1 MNRRLAMVMRLLFA
15 AVALVP
21 VFAAGRGVRAV
32 DEPEA
37 LVRGRVK
44 LKGHAPVLAPIPLD
58 ETMQR
63 HTGRKTYT
71 PETWIVGEAGGLANV
86 VVWLKPKAPNQVI
99 AQPLPKLYW
108 DRVDVRYV
116 PHVQVATPGTEIV
129 LRNKESPCKGFS
141 LSGLHNKFSVMV
153 HEGQEYPVKVK
164 RAEIC
169 SVGCLVRPY
178 ANGHLVVVDTPY
190 FALTDNA
197 GGFEIRNVREGEYR
211 VFAYHEAAGRLPPYP
226 DRPQLIS
233 GPKEVVIASDK
244 AVELQYEVTPPGE
257 K

>member
-1 MNRRLAMVMRLLFA
+1 MNRTLSLAMRLLLA
-15 AVALVP
+15 IVALISA
-21 VFAAGRGVRAV
+21 FAAGRGVRAA
-32 DEPEA
+32 DELEA

-44 LKGHAPVLAPIPLD
+44 LKGPAPALAPIPLD

-71 PETWIVGEAGGLANV
+71 PETWIVGADGGLANV
-86 VVWLKPKAPNQVI
+86 VVWLKPKTPNQMV
-99 AQPLPKLYW
+99 AQPLPKLFW

-116 PHVQVATPGTEIV
+116 PHVLVATPGTEIV
-129 LRNKESPCKGFS
+129 LRNKVSPCKGFS
-141 LSGLHNKFSVMV
+141 LSGLHNNFSVMV
-153 HEGQEYPVKVK
+153 HEGQEYPVKVT

-178 ANGHLVVVDTPY
+178 ANGHLIVVDTPY
-190 FALTDNA
+190 FALTDDA
-197 GGFEIRNVREGEYR
+197 GRFEIRNVRKGEYR

-226 DRPQLIS
+226 DRPHLIS

-244 AVELQYEVTPPGE
+244 AVELQYEVTPPDA